1 MGNLYANIS
10 LRTSDVEAVVRTVT
24 ALDRHAYVARE
35 GDVTYVF
42 DEQCDEQDLEDLE
55 RLAIALSKELACVA
69 FAACNH
75 DDDVLVILL
84 ADRGA
89 VTDRYDSNPGY
100 FDGAPGAPSGG
111 DAEQLCGAFGVP
123 DNVDDVEDLL
133 RRRNDDVGPEVGR
146 HAALCRLLGVSE
158 RLGIQGYRY
167 LSQGELVEEL
177 EPAML
182 RLVAPAADRHRPP
195 SGRSSKTRDTASSSV
210 GADNMM
216 AAMQAEPD
224 LFWNSYALALHDADI
239 PERFV
244 SLFGIAQGNGHLLF
258 TRLLE
263 YVMSR
268 KLSKNGW
275 VHADDLLADFLGQRK
290 FVPIALARL
299 LRGALGIPPL
309 GEDQIAAFNRGD
321 RELLLRIASAV
332 DAAHADAERRGSDP
346 SRRARRPLD

>member
-1 MGNLYANIS
+1 MGNFYANVA
-10 LRTSDVEAVVRTVT
+10 LRTSDIEAVVRTVT

-35 GDVTYVF
+35 RDVTYVF

-55 RLAIALSKELACVA
+55 GLAIALSKELDCVA
-69 FAACNH
+69 LGACNH

-84 ADRGA
+84 AERGA
-89 VTDRYDSNPGY
+89 LTDRYDSNPGY
-100 FDGAPGAPSGG
+100 FDGAPSAPSGG
-111 DAEQLCGAFGVP
+111 DAEQLCSAFGVP
-123 DNVDDVEDLL
+123 NNFDEVEDLL

-146 HAALCRLLGVSE
+146 HAALCRLLGLSE

-177 EPAML
+177 EPTML
-182 RLVAPAADRHRPP
+182 RLIAPAAERHRAP
-195 SGRSSKTRDTASSSV
+195 SGQSSETPDTASGV
-210 GADNMM
+210 DDADSMM
-216 AAMQAEPD
+216 AAMQAEQD
-224 LFWNSYALALHDADI
+224 LFSNSYALALHDADI

-244 SLFGIAQGNGHLLF
+244 PLFGIAQGNGHLLF

-263 YVMSR
+263 YVVSR
-268 KLSKNGW
+268 KLSKDGW
-275 VHADDLLADFLGQRK
+275 VHADDLLADFLGERK

-309 GEDQIAAFNRGD
+309 GKDQIAAFNRGD
-321 RELLLRIASAV
+321 PELLRRIASAV

-346 SRRARRPLD
+346 NPRATRPLD